1 MSRIGRTM
9 YFHRRS
15 LPIFKMC
22 RSVSK
27 KSQFVSNKNIR
38 PWKVLEGF
46 LFTHC
51 KASKNPLRFCCSHSL
66 VFFFFFFFF
75 YALQLVKC
83 VEFSWDNLCFINWVD
98 KINWPPWRVE
108 TKKSSVQ
115 KLKKSFGKKF
125 LNSLGWPIQIINS
138 VDETEFSYC
147 ITDWRNTAVL

>member
-1 MSRIGRTM
+1 MESAWRI
-9 YFHRRS
+9 
-15 LPIFKMC
+15 
-22 RSVSK
+22 
-27 KSQFVSNKNIR
+27 FV
-38 PWKVLEGF
+38 
-46 LFTHC
+46 
-51 KASKNPLRFCCSHSL
+51 HSL
-66 VFFFFFFFF
+66 QGIKKPPSFLLLSLVGFFCFVFF

-147 ITDWRNTAVL
+147 ITDWRNTAVLQKLTHFRHIISCFSSLRKYETESVLLSENVLISLLW